1 MSKEFDK
8 YLLMCLLISLGI
20 YLCFTGG
27 YGSDEDTLALIGA
40 YESMLG
46 GKTLMASR
54 FTPYPVAE
62 IGIGFLSYQ
71 FGSWAAN
78 ISTFLFIVFSAIFF
92 YYSFDL
98 KKKNKN
104 LIFFLILVLTNPVI
118 FFDNLEPIDYSW
130 ALLPLS
136 IGMYCLKK
144 KYYELAIIFFGI
156 SIGAR
161 IYFFLFLIPIIFLIK
176 YSPSLNFLRKILIF
190 FGSFFIGGLFYL
202 PFWIENAFALDWITA
217 ATPYSQGF
225 LGILSR
231 FFYKITMS
239 FSILTFITIFI
250 IFIILKKNNHKIKYE
265 NNLIGIILVNLI
277 IFIFIPA
284 ELSYL
289 QPLLFCIYYL
299 IFLNFNPKILYIIVF
314 LNLLS
319 WIAEVKPLEIQY
331 KSDDICNNVEAVGAK
346 VNINISPGRLFEYID
361 TRQKIKCWI
370 NDNSERS
377 QKILK
382 GKALK

>member
-1 MSKEFDK
+1 MNREYVN
-8 YLLMCLLISLGI
+8 YLTICLLISLGL

-46 GKTLMASR
+46 GGTLMASR

-71 FGSWAAN
+71 FGSSAAN
-78 ISTFLFIVFSAIFF
+78 VSTFLFILFSAMFF
-92 YYSFDL
+92 YYSFNL
-98 KKKNKN
+98 KQKNKN

-144 KYYELAIIFFGI
+144 KYYEVAIIFFGI

-161 IYFFLFLIPIIFLIK
+161 IYFFLFLVPIIFLIK
-176 YSPSLNFLRKILIF
+176 YSPDLKISRKILMF

-202 PFWIENAFALDWITA
+202 PFWIENGFALDWITA

-225 LGILSR
+225 LGIISR
-231 FFYKITMS
+231 FLYKIAMS
-239 FSILTFITIFI
+239 FSILTFVTLFV
-250 IFIILKKNNHKIKYE
+250 IFIILKIKNKIKYE
-265 NNLIGIILVNLI
+265 NNLIGIITVNLL

-289 QPLLFCIYYL
+289 QPFLFCIYYL
-299 IFLNFNPKILYIIVF
+299 IFLNFNPKILYMIVI

-319 WIAEVKPLEIQY
+319 WIVEVKPLEIQY
-331 KSDDICNNVEAVGAK
+331 KSDDICNNVEAVGANI
-346 VNINISPGRLFEYID
+346 NINISQGRLFEHID
-361 TRQKIKCWI
+361 SRQKIKCWI

>member
-1 MSKEFDK
+1 
-8 YLLMCLLISLGI
+8 
-20 YLCFTGG
+20 
-27 YGSDEDTLALIGA
+27 
-40 YESMLG
+40 ML
-46 GKTLMASR
+46 
-54 FTPYPVAE
+54 E
-62 IGIGFLSYQ
+62 
-71 FGSWAAN
+71 
-78 ISTFLFIVFSAIFF
+78 
-92 YYSFDL
+92 
-98 KKKNKN
+98 
-104 LIFFLILVLTNPVI
+104 
-118 FFDNLEPIDYSW
+118 
-130 ALLPLS
+130 
-136 IGMYCLKK
+136 K

-176 YSPSLNFLRKILIF
+176 YSPSLNFLRKVLIF

-319 WIAEVKPLEIQY
+319 WIVEVKPLEIQY
-331 KSDDICNNVEAVGAK
+331 KSDDICNNVEAVDAK

-361 TRQKIKCWI
+361 NRQKIKCWI